1 MADETSLLIDLTEQM
16 LAAARQ
22 AGAEAADAI
31 AVSGSAIGIDV
42 RKGGLE
48 HAERSEATEIGLRV
62 LLDRRQAIVSG
73 SDLRAETLST
83 MAERAVAMA
92 KAAPEDAYCG
102 LAEPKQLAKDTDH
115 TALELQD
122 PTAEPEAA
130 VLEQDA
136 LAAEDAAQSVEGITQ
151 IEAASAGYGRNQ
163 IWMQSSNGFSGGY
176 GRSWRSLSCVSIAGT
191 GTEMERDYDGDSRIF
206 QSDLRRPEDIG
217 TSAAARTLARL
228 GPRKPATG
236 RFPVLFDE
244 RVSSSLVGHLLAAV
258 NGASIARGSS
268 WLRDGLNTQVLPAGL
283 SIIEDPHRARVGG
296 SRLFD
301 GEGLATGRRAIV
313 DQGVLTGWTLDLASA
328 RRLGLQSTANA
339 ARGISAPPSP
349 SSWNI
354 ELSSGPQSRDA
365 LIKDMGTG
373 LLVTS
378 LIGSTINPTT
388 GDYSRGA
395 SGLWIENGAI
405 SHPVSE
411 CTIAGNLR
419 EMLRSLTPAN
429 DARGYLSRVV
439 PSLLVEGMT
448 IAGA

>member
-1 MADETSLLIDLTEQM
+1 MAEETSLLIDLTEQL

-62 LLDRRQAIVSG
+62 LLDHRQAIVSG

-92 KAAPEDAYCG
+92 KVAPEDAYCG
-102 LAEPKQLAKDTDH
+102 LAEPEQLAKDTDH
-115 TALELQD
+115 TALELND
-122 PTAEPEAA
+122 PAAEPEAA
-130 VLEQDA
+130 VLQQDA
-136 LAAEDAAQSVEGITQ
+136 LAAEEAAQSVQGITQ

-163 IWMQSSNGFSGGY
+163 VWMQSSNGFSGGY
-176 GRSWRSLSCVSIAGT
+176 CRSWRSLSCVSIAGT
-191 GTEMERDYDGDSRIF
+191 GTDMERDYDGDSRVF
-206 QSDLRRPEDIG
+206 QSDLRQPEDIG
-217 TSAAARTLARL
+217 TSAAARTLGRL

-268 WLRDGLNTQVLPAGL
+268 WLRDGLNTQVLPADL

-419 EMLRSLTPAN
+419 DMLRSLTPAN

>member
-42 RKGGLE
+42 RKGRLE
-48 HAERSEATEIGLRV
+48 HAERSEATDIGLRV

-102 LAEPKQLAKDTDH
+102 LAEPEQLAKDTDH
-115 TALELQD
+115 TVLELND
-122 PTAEPEAA
+122 PTAEPEAT
-130 VLEQDA
+130 LLQQDA
-136 LAAEDAAQSVEGITQ
+136 LAAEDAAQSVQGITQ
-151 IEAASAGYGRNQ
+151 IEAASA
-163 IWMQSSNGFSGGY
+163 GY

-206 QSDLRRPEDIG
+206 QSDLRRREDIG
-217 TSAAARTLARL
+217 TSAAMRTLARL

-354 ELSSGPQSRDA
+354 ELSSGPQTCDA

-419 EMLRSLTPAN
+419 DMLRSLTPAN